1 MNKTIFLALI
11 AALSFS
17 SEAIDPSDLVGEY
30 LGKPKCAVRVELE
43 TDSLLR
49 LTILKHNEE
58 DFEDF
63 LPFYEAKTIAIG
75 GDFSFR
81 EEGFGRT
88 GEVDRIVS
96 GSLTYN
102 KLNSLTL
109 KTVRSLFSFDQT
121 RCSNLVPVM
130 SSMPN

>member
-1 MNKTIFLALI
+1 MNKTLFLALS
-11 AALSFS
+11 AVLSLS
-17 SEAIDPSDLVGEY
+17 SQAIDPSELVGEY

-43 TDSLLR
+43 TDSLLKF
-49 LTILKHNEE
+49 TILKNNEE
-58 DFEDF
+58 DVEDF
-63 LPFYEAKTIAIG
+63 LPFYEAKTITVG

-81 EEGFGRT
+81 EEGFSRT

-96 GSLTYN
+96 GSLIYN
-102 KLNSLTL
+102 KLHSLTL

-121 RCSNLVPVM
+121 RCKDLVPVM